1 MPCWATVQCA
11 LHHVV
16 VVVVVDVACAFGV
29 LRAGVAHRL
38 YGGVCR
44 IMKATGKLLDTMAAT
59 QRHKLQAS
67 VANAFR
73 DIDVDDA
80 NEGKHTRAFQ
90 DEEENA
96 DTTTDPGAG
105 AGAGAGADAGAGAG
119 AGAGGTRVRL
129 APILAARSYLKAR
142 TSMLLSGHAC
152 SRRSPVHVALNTK
165 TQSKLHQ
172 VNFTLA

>member
-44 IMKATGKLLDTMAAT
+44 IMKATGKLLDTMAPT
-59 QRHKLQAS
+59 QRHKVQAS
-67 VANAFR
+67 IANAFR
-73 DIDVDDA
+73 DVDGA

-152 SRRSPVHVALNTK
+152 SRRSFGV
-165 TQSKLHQ
+165 S
-172 VNFTLA
+172 